1 MKASLTINQNS
12 SECKWDDL
20 QWVQSNWNWVMD
32 MHNANAIFIFSHFL
46 MTLYQ
51 FYLKLN
57 FNSFKLNIIM
67 LTIVFLVLNSD
78 EFSINVLFSDLLK
91 KVGEE
96 LHKVLWRS
104 ICLNGLKN
112 GRNAWKSFWHTCSNS
127 RVYAFRKLNKELVFC
142 SVFQN

>member
-1 MKASLTINQNS
+1 
-12 SECKWDDL
+12 
-20 QWVQSNWNWVMD
+20 

-96 LHKVLWRS
+96 LHKVL
-104 ICLNGLKN
+104 
-112 GRNAWKSFWHTCSNS
+112 
-127 RVYAFRKLNKELVFC
+127 
-142 SVFQN
+142 